1 MCTLTTMTQDVDAD
15 HKGRSKVTRR
25 ERGTYRHGNLRAVLI
40 EAGLQLAR
48 DGGPHT
54 VVLRETTR
62 RAAVAPNAAYRHFPN
77 RAALLS
83 AVSVRA
89 QQVVVDEMDQYIAAA
104 LAVAP
109 TEAAGR
115 ARAEL
120 DAVGR
125 AYVHFALREPGLFA
139 TAFTVHPNLTD
150 AHQHDQEQLPGPYR
164 RLTEALDHCRDA
176 GLIDPTD
183 RIGAEV
189 PAWSA
194 VHGLAALLLD
204 GPLRDLSAFER
215 ERALTRV
222 LAMVHNG
229 LERPPGRDRPESF
242 VQPAR
247 GDQRRPDDKHR
258 S

>member
-1 MCTLTTMTQDVDAD
+1 MARDVDAD
-15 HKGRSKVTRR
+15 HKTGLDVPRR
-25 ERGTYRHGNLRAVLI
+25 VRGTYRHGNLRAALI
-40 EAGLQLAR
+40 EAGLALAR
-48 DGGPHT
+48 GGGPHA

-89 QQVVVDEMDQYIAAA
+89 QQVLVEEMDRYIAAA
-104 LAVAP
+104 LADAP
-109 TEAAGR
+109 TRPAGR

-150 AHQHDQEQLPGPYR
+150 AHEHDQKQLPGPYR
-164 RLTEALDHCRDA
+164 RLAEALDHCLEA
-176 GLIDPTD
+176 GLIDPID
-183 RIGAEV
+183 RAGAEI

-194 VHGLAALLLD
+194 VHGLATLLLD
-204 GPLRDLSAFER
+204 GPLRDLSASDR
-215 ERALTRV
+215 ERALSRV
-222 LAMVHNG
+222 LGMVHHG
-229 LERPPGRDRPESF
+229 LERPPDRDDGGSSVEAAPPTPIPPDGR
-242 VQPAR
+242 
-247 GDQRRPDDKHR
+247 
-258 S
+258 